1 MYCDVIGRET
11 RLPFRI
17 KGEGLGPKL
26 QFSFDSLNIE
36 NVFINSP
43 HAYEVYMI
51 VKLQSLTVS
60 FFYVGDS

>member
-1 MYCDVIGRET
+1 MVFCDVTGREN

-43 HAYEVYMI
+43 HAYEVRAYKTAQFLLI
-51 VKLQSLTVS
+51 
-60 FFYVGDS
+60 